1 MSENIQIMNQNLD
14 RAQIPTPAQPRPFN
28 FPLFEKFK
36 LANGLNVVFAAH
48 TKLPLIT
55 MQLVIHSGAP
65 EDPPGKEGTA
75 SLLSDLLPEGTKT
88 KSSYE
93 ISHGFE
99 QLGTQFSTHS
109 DWNGSYLEMICT
121 KAQLTPSMDLLTDV
135 LFNPVF
141 ENEEIERQR
150 KRLLTQRLKLA
161 DSAARIAQ
169 EKFAETLYGN
179 SRFSQPVSG
188 NTAQIKNL
196 SKAGIQEFY
205 DTHYIAN
212 NATLIIVGDLSL
224 DEVHQIC
231 ETYFVNW
238 KTASLQRSAPKIFT
252 QPTASQMHLIHKNDA
267 RQAELCM
274 GHIGISRDNPDYF
287 AVILLN
293 QILGGYFLSRLN
305 QNLREDKGYTYGIS
319 SRFISRK
326 NYSGPFIVG
335 SAIDSDNVHTA
346 VKEIIKEIELLREEE
361 VSADE
366 LEQAKGYLN
375 GIFPIAFESGS
386 QIAAGLSNIVIFGL
400 EKDYYR
406 TYREK
411 LSEVTSAEIL
421 QAAQKYLF
429 PDKLSTVI
437 CTDKNAA
444 EQTLSSSF
452 DINVSEFLP
461 EE

>member
-1 MSENIQIMNQNLD
+1 MTHTLD
-14 RAQIPTPAQPRPFN
+14 RSQVPQPAKPRPFN
-28 FPLFEKFK
+28 FPSFKKFK
-36 LANGLNVVFAAH
+36 LENGLNVVFAGH
-48 TKLPLIT
+48 NKLPLVTI
-55 MQLVIHSGAP
+55 QLVIHSGAP

-75 SLLSDLLPEGTKT
+75 SLLSDLLPEGTKS

-109 DWNGSYLEMICT
+109 DWNGSYIEMICT
-121 KAQLTPSMDLLTDV
+121 KARLDPSLDLFTDV
-135 LFNPVF
+135 LYNPVF

-169 EKFAETLYGN
+169 EKFAETLYEN

-188 NTAQIKNL
+188 NTAQIRNL
-196 SKAGIQEFY
+196 SQDGIQEFY
-205 DTHYIAN
+205 RTHYIAN
-212 NATLIIVGDLSL
+212 NATLIVVGDLSA
-224 DEVHQIC
+224 DEVHSIC
-231 ETYFVNW
+231 KKYFMEW
-238 KTASLQRSAPKIFT
+238 QPATLQRSVPKVFT
-252 QPTASQMHLIHKNDA
+252 QPVASQVHLIHKNDA

-305 QNLREDKGYTYGIS
+305 LNLREEKGFTYGIS

-335 SAIDSDNVHTA
+335 SAIDSGNVHIA
-346 VKEIIKEIELLREEE
+346 VQEIIKEIRRLQDEE
-361 VSADE
+361 VSVNE

-386 QIAAGLSNIVIFGL
+386 QIAAGLSNIVIFDL
-400 EKDYYR
+400 ESDYYR

-411 LSEVTSAEIL
+411 LSLVTSAEIL
-421 QAAQKYLF
+421 QAAQKYF
-429 PDKLSTVI
+429 YPDKLSTVI
-437 CTDKNAA
+437 CTDKNIA
-444 EQTLSSSF
+444 EQALSSDFS
-452 DINVSEFLP
+452 INVSEFLP